1 MTASVGGAALVA
13 GIILNYE
20 SNSLATDL
28 KKTDGYTPGKESDRK
43 TYETFS
49 WVGYS
54 VGAACIAVG
63 AILYVIGSHSTSDPS
78 VSFVPAFAPDSAG
91 AIVKGAF

>member
-1 MTASVGGAALVA
+1 LTASVGGAALIA

-43 TYETFS
+43 NYETFS
-49 WVGYS
+49 WVGYG
-54 VGAACIAVG
+54 VGAACVAAG
-63 AILYVIGSHSTSDPS
+63 AILYIVGSRSASDPS
-78 VSFVPAFAPDSAG
+78 VAFVPAFAPDYAG